1 MSHAEHSPDKQDK
14 YVNEV
19 IFCQKNAENN
29 FLHTKDYAGA
39 KLGMW
44 LFLFTEILLFGGL
57 FLLYAVYLK
66 RYPHEFAE
74 GGKQLNWF
82 MGAANTV
89 ILLTSSLF
97 AAMAVTAIQRDERNR
112 AMGLIGGTILCAA
125 GFMVIKY
132 FEWSA
137 KIGHGIYPGSGHL
150 KAGPPGESVF
160 FSLYYLT
167 TGIHGLHVLIGA
179 ALLGWIALK
188 VRSGAVTAGDFI
200 LLENGALYW
209 HLVDLI
215 WIFIFPLYY
224 LVL

>member
-1 MSHAEHSPDKQDK
+1 MNQTAH
-14 YVNEV
+14 
-19 IFCQKNAENN
+19 
-29 FLHTKDYAGA
+29 KDYFGA

-44 LFLFTEILLFGGL
+44 LFLFTELLLFGGL

-66 RYPHEFAE
+66 RYPHEFATA
-74 GGKQLNWF
+74 GRQLNWIL
-82 MGAANTV
+82 GATNTV
-89 ILLTSSLF
+89 ILLTSSLS
-97 AAMAVTAIQRDERNR
+97 AAMAVTAAQRGETRR
-112 AMGLIGGTILCAA
+112 VVALIGGTILCAA

-137 KIGHGIYPGSGHL
+137 KIGHGIYPGSEQL
-150 KAGPPGESVF
+150 KNGPPGESVF
-160 FSLYYLT
+160 FSLYYIT
-167 TGIHGLHVLIGA
+167 TGIHGLHVVIGA
-179 ALLGWIALK
+179 LLLAWIALK
-188 VRSGAVTAGDFI
+188 ARSGAVNASDYI

>member
-1 MSHAEHSPDKQDK
+1 MSHMAH
-14 YVNEV
+14 
-19 IFCQKNAENN
+19 
-29 FLHTKDYAGA
+29 KDYDGA

-44 LFLFTEILLFGGL
+44 LFLFTELLLFGGL
-57 FLLYAVYLK
+57 FLLYGVYLK
-66 RYPHEFAE
+66 RYPQEFAA
-74 GGKQLNWF
+74 GGTQLNWL
-82 MGAANTV
+82 MGTANTA

-97 AAMAVTAIQRDERNR
+97 VAMAVTAVQRDERRR
-112 AMGLIGGTILCAA
+112 AAGLIGGTILCAA

-137 KIGHGIYPGSGHL
+137 KIGHGIYPGSVHL
-150 KAGPPGESVF
+150 KAGSPGESVF

-167 TGIHGLHVLIGA
+167 TGIHGLHVLIGG

-188 VRSGAVTAGDFI
+188 VNVGAVHAGDFV

>member
-1 MSHAEHSPDKQDK
+1 MSHQPH
-14 YVNEV
+14 
-19 IFCQKNAENN
+19 
-29 FLHTKDYAGA
+29 KDDAGA

-44 LFLFTEILLFGGL
+44 LFLFTELLLFGGL

-66 RYPHEFAE
+66 RYPHEFAV
-74 GGKQLNWF
+74 GGRQLDWTL
-82 MGAANTV
+82 GAANTA

-97 AAMAVTAIQRDERNR
+97 AAMAVTAVQRAELRR
-112 AMGLIGGTILCAA
+112 AVLLICGTILCAA

-132 FEWSA
+132 FEWCA
-137 KIGHGIYPGSGHL
+137 KIGHGIYPGSEHL
-150 KAGPPGESVF
+150 TGGAPGESVF
-160 FSLYYLT
+160 FSLYFMT
-167 TGIHGLHVLIGA
+167 TGIHGLHVLIGG
-179 ALLGWIALK
+179 ALLAWIA
-188 VRSGAVTAGDFI
+188 VRVRGGAVTADNYI

>member
-1 MSHAEHSPDKQDK
+1 MSHAAH
-14 YVNEV
+14 
-19 IFCQKNAENN
+19 
-29 FLHTKDYAGA
+29 KDYGGA

-44 LFLFTEILLFGGL
+44 LFLFTELLLFGGL

-66 RYPHEFAE
+66 RYPQEFAA
-74 GGKQLNWF
+74 GGKQLNWV
-82 MGAANTV
+82 MGGANTV

-97 AAMAVTAIQRDERNR
+97 AAMSVTAIQRDESKRVVW
-112 AMGLIGGTILCAA
+112 LIGGTILCAT

-137 KIGHGIYPGSGHL
+137 KIGHGIYPGSDHL
-150 KAGPPGESVF
+150 KAGAPGESIF
-160 FSLYYLT
+160 FSLYYMT
-167 TGIHGLHVLIGA
+167 TGIHGLHVLIGGV
-179 ALLGWIALK
+179 LLGWIATQVK
-188 VRSGAVTAGDFI
+188 AGAVHANDFV

>member
-1 MSHAEHSPDKQDK
+1 MIHAEH
-14 YVNEV
+14 
-19 IFCQKNAENN
+19 
-29 FLHTKDYAGA
+29 KDYAGA

-57 FLLYAVYLK
+57 FLLYAVYLR
-66 RYPHEFAE
+66 RYPQEFAT
-74 GGKQLNWF
+74 GGQQLNW
-82 MGAANTV
+82 MLGTANTA
-89 ILLTSSLF
+89 ILLTSSLL
-97 AAMAVTAIQRDERNR
+97 AAMAITAIQRGEQKKTV
-112 AMGLIGGTILCAA
+112 ALIAGTILCAA

-137 KIGHGIYPGSGHL
+137 KISHGIYPGSEQL
-150 KAGPPGESVF
+150 KGGPPGESVF
-160 FSLYYLT
+160 FSLYYMS
-167 TGIHGLHVLIGA
+167 TGIHGFHVLIGA
-179 ALLGWIALK
+179 WLLPWIAAK
-188 VRSGAVTAGDFI
+188 VKDGSINSGDYI